1 MLLWEAVVLIF
12 FSSEREQCTCSIY
25 LFLTDYLGMGV
36 LARLVAPAG
45 LELAVILLVPSPSE
59 C

>member
-1 MLLWEAVVLIF
+1 MGSSSLDF
-12 FSSEREQCTCSIY
+12 FFSEREQCTCSIY